1 MPAFGSNLRKFI
13 EPALR
18 ADEVFFWLGRYA
30 DAAEGPLAVGL
41 DPRQDAT
48 VDGDAVNAERVSD
61 FVD

>member
-1 MPAFGSNLRKFI
+1 MSDVCVDGTFAESRP
-13 EPALR
+13 
-18 ADEVFFWLGRYA
+18 VA

-48 VDGDAVNAERVSD
+48 VDGDAVNAERVSN